1 MSDKLFFRG
10 TLILTFTG
18 LASRIMGFF
27 YRIFLSHTIG
37 AQGVGIYQLTLPV
50 HGIILAAAGMGIQAA
65 ISRLCASFTA
75 LEKEKESRN
84 TLLLGMFLS
93 GAVSLLLSAGVYLNA
108 DFIAGELL
116 KEARTA
122 SLLRILSFSFP
133 LSALHSCVNSF
144 YYARKKTGLPAFIQL
159 LEQTS
164 RIGSTYMIYLV
175 LLSGG
180 KEITPMIAAGGALF
194 SEIAAT
200 AACFL
205 ALGVDFSRENYH
217 PLSGLWRQPR
227 NPGSVL
233 SSLKEIGEIA
243 VPHSA
248 NRLLLT
254 VLSGIEMVLIPQQL
268 LLAGMTQ
275 TDALAVY
282 GIFTGMALPLILFPA
297 TITNSASVMLMPSV
311 AGLQALGYEKRIRYV
326 IWRTLGT
333 CFFFGAF
340 CTLFFFL
347 FGKPLGIFLFHS
359 ETAGVYIKTLAFICP
374 FLYTNPGKHYER
386 AWQTRCLS
394 FPQCCGSVH
403 PHWLCDP
410 FRSQHG
416 NPWIFLWNADF
427 PANSYPA
434 SFYLSKQNEVI
445 GLIFTKFAYRHFSV
459 HSL

>member
-164 RIGSTYMIYLV
+164 RIGSTYMIYLI
-175 LLSGG
+175 LLSEG
-180 KEITPMIAAGGALF
+180 KEVTAVIAAGGALF
-194 SEIAAT
+194 SEIVAM

-205 ALGVDFSRENYH
+205 ALGMDFSREHYH
-217 PLSGLWRQPR
+217 PFSGFWARFSKK
-227 NPGSVL
+227 GSVL

-374 FLYTNPGKHYER
+374 FLYTNTTLESIMNGLGRPD
-386 AWQTRCLS
+386 ACL
-394 FPQCCGSVH
+394 FHNVAGVCIRIGFVILSV
-403 PHWLCDP
+403 PSMGIRGYFYGMLI
-410 FRSQHG
+410 SQLILTLLHF
-416 NPWIFLWNADF
+416 I
-427 PANSYPA
+427 
-434 SFYLSKQNEVI
+434 YLNRMELSE
-445 GLIFTKFAYRHFSV
+445 
-459 HSL
+459 

>member
-1 MSDKLFFRG
+1 M
-10 TLILTFTG
+10 
-18 LASRIMGFF
+18 
-27 YRIFLSHTIG
+27 
-37 AQGVGIYQLTLPV
+37 
-50 HGIILAAAGMGIQAA
+50 
-65 ISRLCASFTA
+65 
-75 LEKEKESRN
+75 
-84 TLLLGMFLS
+84 
-93 GAVSLLLSAGVYLNA
+93 
-108 DFIAGELL
+108 
-116 KEARTA
+116 
-122 SLLRILSFSFP
+122 
-133 LSALHSCVNSF
+133 
-144 YYARKKTGLPAFIQL
+144 
-159 LEQTS
+159 
-164 RIGSTYMIYLV
+164 
-175 LLSGG
+175 
-180 KEITPMIAAGGALF
+180 
-194 SEIAAT
+194 
-200 AACFL
+200 
-205 ALGVDFSRENYH
+205 
-217 PLSGLWRQPR
+217 
-227 NPGSVL
+227 
-233 SSLKEIGEIA
+233 
-243 VPHSA
+243 PHSA

-374 FLYTNPGKHYER
+374 FSLYQHHPGKHYER

-416 NPWIFLWNADF
+416 DPWIFLWNADF

>member
-1 MSDKLFFRG
+1 M
-10 TLILTFTG
+10 
-18 LASRIMGFF
+18 
-27 YRIFLSHTIG
+27 
-37 AQGVGIYQLTLPV
+37 P
-50 HGIILAAAGMGIQAA
+50 
-65 ISRLCASFTA
+65 
-75 LEKEKESRN
+75 EKNRTS
-84 TLLLGMFLS
+84 
-93 GAVSLLLSAGVYLNA
+93 SLYPAFGA
-108 DFIAGELL
+108 DFPDWQHLYDLPGTSVWW
-116 KEARTA
+116 KRN
-122 SLLRILSFSFP
+122 
-133 LSALHSCVNSF
+133 HSHDCSWRC
-144 YYARKKTGLPAFIQL
+144 A
-159 LEQTS
+159 
-164 RIGSTYMIYLV
+164 
-175 LLSGG
+175 
-180 KEITPMIAAGGALF
+180 F

-347 FGKPLGIFLFHS
+347 LESRLEFF
-359 ETAGVYIKTLAFICP
+359 C
-374 FLYTNPGKHYER
+374 
-386 AWQTRCLS
+386 
-394 FPQCCGSVH
+394 
-403 PHWLCDP
+403 
-410 FRSQHG
+410 
-416 NPWIFLWNADF
+416 
-427 PANSYPA
+427 
-434 SFYLSKQNEVI
+434 
-445 GLIFTKFAYRHFSV
+445 FTVR
-459 HSL
+459 LRECT

>member
-1 MSDKLFFRG
+1 M
-10 TLILTFTG
+10 
-18 LASRIMGFF
+18 
-27 YRIFLSHTIG
+27 
-37 AQGVGIYQLTLPV
+37 P
-50 HGIILAAAGMGIQAA
+50 
-65 ISRLCASFTA
+65 
-75 LEKEKESRN
+75 E
-84 TLLLGMFLS
+84 
-93 GAVSLLLSAGVYLNA
+93 
-108 DFIAGELL
+108 
-116 KEARTA
+116 
-122 SLLRILSFSFP
+122 
-133 LSALHSCVNSF
+133 
-144 YYARKKTGLPAFIQL
+144 KKTGLPAFIQL

-311 AGLQALGYEKRIRYV
+311 AGLQALGYEKRIRD
-326 IWRTLGT
+326 R
-333 CFFFGAF
+333 
-340 CTLFFFL
+340 
-347 FGKPLGIFLFHS
+347 KS
-359 ETAGVYIKTLAFICP
+359 
-374 FLYTNPGKHYER
+374 
-386 AWQTRCLS
+386 TRL
-394 FPQCCGSVH
+394 
-403 PHWLCDP
+403 
-410 FRSQHG
+410 
-416 NPWIFLWNADF
+416 
-427 PANSYPA
+427 NS
-434 SFYLSKQNEVI
+434 SH
-445 GLIFTKFAYRHFSV
+445 R
-459 HSL
+459 